1 MLELARD
8 KIEPAVAIGALE
20 MPPHQR
26 ELLRRRV
33 LKRKDR
39 LLLVADGE
47 NRARQ
52 IARALAGGEFGHQ
65 PPHDLPLLVAGIL
78 RLVDQNMVDA
88 EIELVVHPGGIDVAQ
103 ERKRLVDQVV
113 IVEQAAAF
121 LLGRVAPQHRVDDG
135 EERAAAVAADH
146 GVAPLENL
154 TDAALL
160 GVEKLDQPRILD
172 RPGDDGFAR
181 IAFVGAED
189 LQIKLDAIGAGQ
201 SDQRGEALR
210 LLGIGLVA
218 ARERRR
224 NRRPFRFRD
233 Q

>member
-1 MLELARD
+1 
-8 KIEPAVAIGALE
+8 
-20 MPPHQR
+20 
-26 ELLRRRV
+26 
-33 LKRKDR
+33 
-39 LLLVADGE
+39 
-47 NRARQ
+47 
-52 IARALAGGEFGHQ
+52 
-65 PPHDLPLLVAGIL
+65 
-78 RLVDQNMVDA
+78 MVDA

-121 LLGRVAPQHRVDDG
+121 LLGRVAPQHRIHNC
-135 EERAAAVAADH
+135 EKRSAAIAADH
-146 GVAPLENL
+146 GIAPLENI
-154 TDAALL
+154 TDATLL
-160 GVEKLDQPRILD
+160 GVEKLDQLRILD

-181 IAFVGAED
+181 IAFVRAED

-201 SDQRGEALR
+201 SDERREALR

-218 ARERRR
+218 ARERRG